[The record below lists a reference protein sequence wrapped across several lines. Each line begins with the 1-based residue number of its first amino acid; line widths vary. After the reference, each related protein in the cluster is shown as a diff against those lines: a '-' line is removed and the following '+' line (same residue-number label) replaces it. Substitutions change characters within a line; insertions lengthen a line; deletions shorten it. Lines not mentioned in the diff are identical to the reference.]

1 MNAVL
6 KNYAS
11 TLAMLAG
18 VLAGGLIGA
27 FWPAAAPYLK
37 PFGDIFLNLLFSLV
51 IPLVFCSIALSFC
64 RLRSGGRLGSLLL
77 RSGIVFL
84 GIWLLYG
91 LAGYLCV
98 LCSGP
103 LAAAGLSFSD
113 AVLPAQSRADAL
125 VSAFSVPDF
134 PQLFSK
140 YSILPLMIFSAL
152 LGAGIS
158 AAGEKGAPMA
168 RALDACNE
176 AVMRAMDYLMVLAPV
191 GLGCYFA
198 ASVAEI
204 GASVLGGYLK
214 VFGLYALLA
223 FLLFAVVN
231 PALVLLTRGKAG
243 FAAFWRHI
251 VPPSLTALATA
262 SSSVAMPG
270 NIEAARRMGVE
281 ESVSGAVVPLATNLL
296 KAGSVAGAVLK
307 VAFLMAFCGMGTPS
321 PACIG
326 IAVLA
331 AVVSGAVANGGVTG
345 DLLICALVGVDP
357 SLVGVVM
364 IIGTIIDIP
373 ATLLNSQT
381 NVVAA
386 LLTDRSLQK

>member
-1 MNAVL
+1 MNSVL

-18 VLAGGLIGA
+18 VVAGGLAGA
-27 FWPAAAPYLK
+27 LLPALSPYLK
-37 PFGDIFLNLLFSLV
+37 PFGDIFLNLLFVLV
-51 IPLVFCSIALSFC
+51 IPMVFCSITLSFC
-64 RLRSGGRLGSLLL
+64 RLRSGGRLGALLL
-77 RSGIVFL
+77 RTGMVFGL
-84 GIWLLYG
+84 IWLLYG
-91 LAGYLCV
+91 SAAYLTV
-98 LCSGP
+98 LLSGP
-103 LAAAGLSFSD
+103 LSSAGLSVAD
-113 AVLPAQSRADAL
+113 AVLPAQRRADAL

-152 LGAGIS
+152 FGAGIS
-158 AAGEKGAPMA
+158 AAGQKGAPMA
-168 RALDACNE
+168 KALEAGNE
-176 AVMRAMDYLMVLAPV
+176 SVMRAMDFLMKAAPV

-198 ASVAEI
+198 DSVASI
-204 GASVLGGYLK
+204 GPDVLGGYLK
-214 VFGLYALLA
+214 VFVLYCLLA
-223 FLLFAVVN
+223 LLLFAVVN
-231 PALVLLTRGKAG
+231 PALVMFARGKSVLG
-243 FAAFWRHI
+243 PFWRHI
-251 VPPSLTALATA
+251 IPPSLTALATA

-270 NIEAARRMGVE
+270 NIEAARRIGAD
-281 ESVSGAVVPLATNLL
+281 ESVAGAVVPLSTNLL

-307 VAFLMAFCGMGTPS
+307 VAFLMAFCGLGVPT

-345 DLLICALVGVDP
+345 DLLICSLVGVEP
-357 SLVGVVM
+357 SMVGVVM

-386 LLTDRSLQK
+386 LLADKYASK

>member
-1 MNAVL
+1 MNGIL
-6 KNYAS
+6 KNYAG
-11 TLAMLAG
+11 TLTMLAG
-18 VLAGGLIGA
+18 VLAGGVVGA
-27 FWPAAAPYLK
+27 LWPAATPYLK
-37 PFGDIFLNLLFSLV
+37 PVGDIFLNLLFVLV
-51 IPLVFCSIALSFC
+51 IPMVFCSISLSFC
-64 RLRSGGRLGSLLL
+64 RLRSGGKLGRLLL
-77 RSGIVFL
+77 RTAMVFSA
-84 GIWLLYG
+84 IWLIFGVVAYVAML
-91 LAGYLCV
+91 L
-98 LCSGP
+98 SGS
-103 LAAAGLSFSD
+103 LSPAEQSVSD
-113 AVLPAQSRADAL
+113 ALLPAQSRADAL

-158 AAGEKGAPMA
+158 ASGSKGLPMVK
-168 RALDACNE
+168 ALESCNE
-176 AVMRAMDYLMVLAPV
+176 AVMRAMDFLMLLAPL

-198 ASVAEI
+198 DSVASI

-214 VFGLYALLA
+214 VFLLYCLLA
-223 FLLFAVVN
+223 LLLFAVVN
-231 PALVLLTRGKAG
+231 PALVLLSRGKTA

-270 NIEAARRMGVE
+270 NIEAAQRIGAE
-281 ESVSGAVVPLATNLL
+281 ESVAGAVVPLATNLL

-307 VAFLMAFCGMGTPS
+307 VAFLMAFCGLGTPT

-326 IAVLA
+326 IAILA

-345 DLLICALVGVDP
+345 DLLICSLLGVDP

-386 LLTDRSLQK
+386 LLADKPKV

>member
-1 MNAVL
+1 MKGIL
-6 KNYAS
+6 KNYIS
-11 TLAMLAG
+11 TLTMLSG

-27 FWPAAAPYLK
+27 FLPAAAPYLK
-37 PFGDIFLNLLFSLV
+37 PIGDIFLNLLFVLV
-51 IPLVFCSIALSFC
+51 IPLVFCSISLSFC
-64 RLRSGGRLGSLLL
+64 RLRSGGRLGALLL
-77 RSGIVFL
+77 RTTLAFIA
-84 GIWLLYG
+84 IWLLFGAIAYVAM
-91 LAGYLCV
+91 LF
-98 LCSGP
+98 SGP
-103 LAAAGLSFSD
+103 LSSAEVAVSE
-113 AVLPAQSRADAL
+113 AVLPGQSRAEAL

-134 PQLFSK
+134 PLLFSK

-158 AAGEKGAPMA
+158 ASGSKGLPMVK
-168 RALDACNE
+168 ALESCHE
-176 AVMRAMDYLMVLAPV
+176 AVLRAMDYLMLLAPL

-198 ASVAEI
+198 DSVASI
-204 GASVLGGYLK
+204 GASVLGGYFK
-214 VFGLYALLA
+214 VFALYCLIALL
-223 FLLFAVVN
+223 LFVVVN
-231 PALVLLTRGKAG
+231 PAIVVLFRGKSS
-243 FAAFWRHI
+243 FVAFWRHI

-270 NIEAARRMGVE
+270 NIEAAKRIGAD
-281 ESVSGAVVPLATNLL
+281 ESVAGAVVPLATNLL

-307 VAFLMAFCGMGTPS
+307 VAFLMAFCGLGTPT

-326 IAVLA
+326 IAILA

-345 DLLICALVGVDP
+345 DLLICSLVGVDP

-386 LLTDRSLQK
+386 LLADKPKV

>member
-198 ASVAEI
+198 ASVAGI
-204 GASVLGGYLK
+204 GASVLGGYL
-214 VFGLYALLA
+214 
-223 FLLFAVVN
+223 
-231 PALVLLTRGKAG
+231 
-243 FAAFWRHI
+243 
-251 VPPSLTALATA
+251 
-262 SSSVAMPG
+262 
-270 NIEAARRMGVE
+270 
-281 ESVSGAVVPLATNLL
+281 
-296 KAGSVAGAVLK
+296 
-307 VAFLMAFCGMGTPS
+307 
-321 PACIG
+321 
-326 IAVLA
+326 
-331 AVVSGAVANGGVTG
+331 
-345 DLLICALVGVDP
+345 
-357 SLVGVVM
+357 
-364 IIGTIIDIP
+364 
-373 ATLLNSQT
+373 
-381 NVVAA
+381 
-386 LLTDRSLQK
+386 

>member
-1 MNAVL
+1 MKEVL

-11 TLAMLAG
+11 TIAMLAG

-37 PFGDIFLNLLFSLV
+37 PFGDIFLNLLFVLV
-51 IPLVFCSIALSFC
+51 IPMVFCSISLSFC
-64 RLRSGGRLGSLLL
+64 RLRSGGKLGKLLL
-77 RSGIVFL
+77 RTTGVFL
-84 GIWLLYG
+84 GIWLLFG
-91 LAGYLCV
+91 LIAYVTV
-98 LCSGP
+98 LISGP
-103 LAAAGLSFSD
+103 LASAGLSVSD
-113 AVLPAQSRADAL
+113 AVLPGQRRSDAL

-134 PQLFSK
+134 PMLFSK

-152 LGAGIS
+152 FGAGIS
-158 AAGEKGAPMA
+158 AAGAKGTAMA
-168 RALDACNE
+168 ELLESCNE
-176 AVMRAMDYLMVLAPV
+176 AVMRAMDYLMKLAPV

-198 ASVAEI
+198 ASVADI

-214 VFGLYALLA
+214 VFLLYCLLA
-223 FLLFAVVN
+223 LLLFAVVN
-231 PALVLLTRGKAG
+231 PAMVLLTRGKSAFG
-243 FAAFWRHI
+243 AFWRHI
-251 VPPSLTALATA
+251 IPPSLTALATA

-270 NIEAARRMGVE
+270 NIEAAQRIGAD
-281 ESVSGAVVPLATNLL
+281 ESVAGAVVPLSTNLL

-307 VAFLMAFCGMGTPS
+307 VAFLMAFCGLGTPT

-345 DLLICALVGVDP
+345 DLLICSLVGVDP

-386 LLTDRSLQK
+386 LLSDKPRR